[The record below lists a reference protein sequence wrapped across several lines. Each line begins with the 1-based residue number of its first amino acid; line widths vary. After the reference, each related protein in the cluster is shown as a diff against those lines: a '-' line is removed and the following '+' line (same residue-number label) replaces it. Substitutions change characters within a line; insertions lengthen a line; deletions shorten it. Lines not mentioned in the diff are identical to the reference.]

1 MKVATVV
8 IAVATSLLFNSVVFA
23 NGKYKI
29 QVTALDDNVFS
40 VALINSY
47 SDYYDQTVQ
56 GFFASKVIAEQAGQ
70 IALES
75 FLSSGVSDAPE
86 PCSYDID
93 WL

>member
-1 MKVATVV
+1 MKVVV

-23 NGKYKI
+23 KGKYEI
-29 QVTALDDNVFS
+29 QVTELDENAFS

-47 SDYYDQTVQ
+47 SDYYNQTIQ
-56 GFFASKVIAEQAGQ
+56 GVFASKIIAKQAGQ

-75 FLSSGVSDAPE
+75 FLDSGVSEAPE

-93 WL
+93 WM